1 MTAHNLRS
9 QSQAHFSSRTLPKAS
24 LAFLLVILAQLLA
37 ASVFVAMPEATNA
50 APAAAI
56 PDTDVNPYGV
66 NTFFSKE
73 VEDWKK
79 ERTMQMIQQGG
90 MGWIKQEF
98 EWDQIE
104 FKKGYFTDDKFK
116 KSAWQ
121 KYDQIVDLA
130 AKYNVKIVARVDRAP
145 EWARPAK
152 SNAGAPPQNYQ
163 DYADFVAA
171 FVQHYKGKISYLQLW
186 NEPNLHDEWL
196 EGTPVDPKK
205 YTALL
210 KAGYEAAKKAD
221 PSIRVMSAPLAM
233 NVENFPDRRNLSELI
248 FLEEMYQA
256 GAKNYF
262 DILPANGYGLEFAPE
277 AKPDPKVLNFRR
289 VELLHDIMVK
299 YGDTNKAV
307 WFNEYGWNASPA
319 TFSPDKLIW
328 RRVTEQQ
335 QADYTTQGIK
345 YARQN
350 WPWAGVVFIWYFRQ
364 VGDIPKERSDYY
376 FQMVTPEFEPK
387 PVYNAVKKDALALL
401 VQQGKPTPAPITPAS
416 APKPTSTGAAGAGT
430 AIPTAGTT
438 PGANPAATV
447 FPTAPGSS
455 PIAVTQTA
463 EAGPTVTPAPTS
475 APTVAPTVPATV
487 VAAVATPVANA
498 GTSTNSGT
506 SEGGSIIPIIIGGL
520 LVVGAGGGLAYY
532 LINQSRRRP

>member
-1 MTAHNLRS
+1 MTAHNSHKQTRNV
-9 QSQAHFSSRTLPKAS
+9 LPKAA
-24 LAFLLVILAQLLA
+24 LAFVLIMLAQLLA
-37 ASVFVAMPEATNA
+37 ATIFATSAMPAEA

-56 PDTDVNPYGV
+56 PDTDINPYGV

-79 ERTMQMIQQGG
+79 ERTMQMIQQAGI
-90 MGWIKQEF
+90 GWIKQEF

-104 FKKGYFTDDKFK
+104 FKKGYFYDDKFK

-130 AKYNVKIVARVDRAP
+130 AKYNVKVVARVDRAP
-145 EWARPAK
+145 EWARPAN
-152 SNAGAPPQNYQ
+152 SNPGAPAKNYQ
-163 DYADFVAA
+163 DYADFLGE
-171 FVQHYKGKISYLQLW
+171 FVKHYKGKISYIQVW

-205 YTALL
+205 YTEML
-210 KAGYEAAKKAD
+210 KLAYQAIKKAD
-221 PSIRVMSAPLAM
+221 PTVKVMSAPLAM

-248 FLEEMYQA
+248 YLDEMYQA
-256 GAKNYF
+256 GAKSFF
-262 DILPANGYGLEFAPE
+262 DILPANGYGLEFAPD

-319 TFSPDKLIW
+319 DFAPDKLIW

-335 QADYTTQGIK
+335 QADYTAQGIK
-345 YARQN
+345 YAKQN

-387 PVYNAVKKDALALL
+387 PVYNTVKRDAFAWLT
-401 VQQGKPTPAPITPAS
+401 QNGQPTPPAATPIRAPQPTPVGNTNATPARGTSPTAVAAAITP
-416 APKPTSTGAAGAGT
+416 PTTGT
-430 AIPTAGTT
+430 S
-438 PGANPAATV
+438 PGASPAATV

-455 PIAVTQTA
+455 PVAATQSAATA
-463 EAGPTVTPAPTS
+463 PTATPGPTTAATPA
-475 APTVAPTVPATV
+475 
-487 VAAVATPVANA
+487 ATPTATTT
-498 GTSTNSGT
+498 GISG
-506 SEGGSIIPIIIGGL
+506 SSSDGGSLIPIIIGGVL
-520 LVVGAGGGLAYY
+520 ALGAAGGLGYY
-532 LINQSRRRP
+532 LVNQNNRRQP